1 MNTNEDKMYDR
12 VIKRILDIII
22 SLAVILVLSPVYL
35 ITALLVRVK
44 LGSPVLFSQL
54 RPGYHEKI
62 FRMYKFRSMTEERD
76 ENGKLL
82 PDDVRLTPFG
92 AKLRSTSLDE
102 LPEMFNILKGDMSI
116 VGPRPQLVRDIV
128 FMTEEQRHR
137 ADVRPGLT
145 GLAQINGRNA
155 ISWKKKLE
163 YDLEY
168 IRNESFLYDL
178 KIFFGTFAAVFR
190 HDDINMEGEATALDM
205 GDWLLKEGKVTEE
218 EYLKKQEEAKELI
231 RRSGL

>member
-1 MNTNEDKMYDR
+1 MYDR
-12 VIKRILDIII
+12 VVKRFMDIII
-22 SLAVILVLSPVYL
+22 SLAVILGLSPVYV
-35 ITALLVRVK
+35 ITALLVRKK

-62 FRMYKFRSMTEERD
+62 FRMYKFRSMTDEKD

-82 PDDVRLTPFG
+82 PDEVRLTPFG

-128 FMTEEQRHR
+128 FMTDEQRRR

-155 ISWKKKLE
+155 ISWEKKLE

-178 KIFFGTFAAVFR
+178 KIFFGTFAAVFH

-205 GDWLLKEGKVTEE
+205 GDWLLKEGRVTEE
-218 EYLKKQEEAKELI
+218 EYLAKQEEAKELI

>member
-1 MNTNEDKMYDR
+1 MYR
-12 VIKRILDIII
+12 KYVKRLLDIVI
-22 SLAVILVLSPVYL
+22 SLAVITGLSPVYL
-35 ITALLVRVK
+35 ITALLVRTK

-54 RPGYHEKI
+54 RPGYNEKI
-62 FRMYKFRSMTEERD
+62 FRMYKFRSMTDERD

-82 PDDVRLTPFG
+82 PDEIRLTPFG

-102 LPEMFNILKGDMSI
+102 LPEMFNILKGDMSV

-128 FMTEEQRHR
+128 FMSEDQRKR
-137 ADVRPGLT
+137 ALTRPGLT

-155 ISWKKKLE
+155 ISWEKKLD

-218 EYLKKQEEAKELI
+218 EYRQKQEEALELI
-231 RRSGL
+231 RKSGL

>member
-1 MNTNEDKMYDR
+1 
-12 VIKRILDIII
+12 
-22 SLAVILVLSPVYL
+22 
-35 ITALLVRVK
+35 
-44 LGSPVLFSQL
+44 
-54 RPGYHEKI
+54 
-62 FRMYKFRSMTEERD
+62 MYKFRSMTDERD

-82 PDDVRLTPFG
+82 PDEVRLTPFG

>member
-1 MNTNEDKMYDR
+1 MG
-12 VIKRILDIII
+12 VIYRKYVKRLLDIVI
-22 SLAVILVLSPVYL
+22 SLAVITGLSPVY
-35 ITALLVRVK
+35 IVTALLVRTK

-54 RPGYHEKI
+54 RPGYKEKI
-62 FRMYKFRSMTEERD
+62 FRMYKFRSMTDEKD

-82 PDDVRLTPFG
+82 PDEIRLTPFG

-102 LPEMFNILKGDMSI
+102 LPEMFNILKGDMSV

-128 FMTEEQRHR
+128 FMSEEQRKR
-137 ADVRPGLT
+137 ALTRPGLT

-155 ISWKKKLE
+155 ISWEKKLA

-168 IRNESFLYDL
+168 IQKESFLYDL

-190 HDDINMEGEATALDM
+190 RDDINMEGEATALDM
-205 GDWLLKEGKVTEE
+205 GDWLLKEGKISEE
-218 EYLKKQEEAKELI
+218 EYRQKQQEALELI
-231 RRSGL
+231 RESGL

>member
-1 MNTNEDKMYDR
+1 MYDR

-62 FRMYKFRSMTEERD
+62 FRMYKFRSMTDEKD

-82 PDDVRLTPFG
+82 PDEVRLTPFG

-178 KIFFGTFAAVFR
+178 KIFFGTFA
-190 HDDINMEGEATALDM
+190 
-205 GDWLLKEGKVTEE
+205 DWLLKEGKVTEE

>member
-1 MNTNEDKMYDR
+1 MYDR
-12 VIKRILDIII
+12 VVKRTLDVII
-22 SLAVILVLSPVYL
+22 SLAVILGLSPVYL
-35 ITALLVRVK
+35 ITALLVRAK

-54 RPGYHEKI
+54 RPGYQEKI
-62 FRMYKFRSMTEERD
+62 FRMYKFRSMTDEKD

-82 PDDVRLTPFG
+82 PDEVRLTPFG

-128 FMTEEQRHR
+128 FMTDEQRRR

-155 ISWKKKLE
+155 ISWEKKLA

-218 EYLKKQEEAKELI
+218 EYLQKQEEAKELI

>member
-1 MNTNEDKMYDR
+1 MYDR

-54 RPGYHEKI
+54 RPGYHEEI
-62 FRMYKFRSMTEERD
+62 FRMYKFRSMTDERD
-76 ENGKLL
+76 ENGKLR
-82 PDDVRLTPFG
+82 PDEVRLTPFG

-155 ISWKKKLE
+155 ISWEKKLE

>member
-1 MNTNEDKMYDR
+1 MYDR
-12 VIKRILDIII
+12 VVKRFMDIII
-22 SLAVILVLSPVYL
+22 SLAVILGLSPVYL
-35 ITALLVRVK
+35 VTALLVRKK

-62 FRMYKFRSMTEERD
+62 FRMYKFRSMTDDKD

-82 PDDVRLTPFG
+82 PDEVRLTPFG

-128 FMTEEQRHR
+128 FMTDEQRHR

-155 ISWKKKLE
+155 ISWEKKLE

-205 GDWLLKEGKVTEE
+205 GDWLLKEGRVTEE
-218 EYLKKQEEAKELI
+218 EYLAKQEEAKELI

>member
-1 MNTNEDKMYDR
+1 MYDR

-62 FRMYKFRSMTEERD
+62 FRMYKFRSMTDERD

-82 PDDVRLTPFG
+82 PDEVRLTPFG

-155 ISWKKKLE
+155 ISWEKKLE

>member
-1 MNTNEDKMYDR
+1 MYR
-12 VIKRILDIII
+12 KYVKRLLDIVI
-22 SLAVILVLSPVYL
+22 SLAVITGLSPVY
-35 ITALLVRVK
+35 IVTALLVRTK

-54 RPGYHEKI
+54 RPGYKEKI
-62 FRMYKFRSMTEERD
+62 FRMYKFRSMTDEKD

-82 PDDVRLTPFG
+82 PDEIRLTPFG

-102 LPEMFNILKGDMSI
+102 LPEMFNILKGDMSV

-128 FMTEEQRHR
+128 FMSEEQRKR
-137 ADVRPGLT
+137 ALTRPGLT

-155 ISWKKKLE
+155 ISWEKKLA

-168 IRNESFLYDL
+168 IQKESFLYDL

-190 HDDINMEGEATALDM
+190 RDDINMEGEATALDM
-205 GDWLLKEGKVTEE
+205 GDWLLKEGKISEE
-218 EYLKKQEEAKELI
+218 EYRQKQQEALELI
-231 RRSGL
+231 RESGL